1 MELKNEKVAESKRK
15 GKAKRERRR
24 ENLREIS
31 IFINC
36 GITDYINLSF
46 VLCIYITIT

>member
-1 MELKNEKVAESKRK
+1 MELKNKKVTESERK
-15 GKAKRERRR
+15 GKEKRERRR

-36 GITDYINLSF
+36 EITN
-46 VLCIYITIT
+46 